1 MTTKPVGRSGQFCN
15 FDEETNISDP
25 SIGYSEESQ
34 KREDGNLAKGKF
46 ICSGSIGGFRS
57 S

>member
-1 MTTKPVGRSGQFCN
+1 MTTKPVRRSGQFCN

-25 SIGYSEESQ
+25 SIRYSEESQ